1 MQAKKALSS
10 MLAVL
15 LLAFTWQVCAQTQPE
30 GANES
35 PKINEG
41 SEPPNTEVG
50 ESKIN
55 EGSEPSKTE
64 VGKPKINEGYDIH
77 YNALNTTFLVPKVA
91 GKYGI
96 QRSKNRAMLMV
107 SVRKGSGLGKY
118 LQTQAVEAEVTVQA
132 SNLVGQ
138 PKTIDMRLV
147 PDGDAIYYIGT
158 FPITDKETVR
168 FTIKVEPENQGSV
181 HEIKFKQQF
190 FVD

>member
-10 MLAVL
+10 VLAVL
-15 LLAFTWQVCAQTQPE
+15 LLTFTWQVYAQTPPE

-41 SEPPNTEVG
+41 SEPP
-50 ESKIN
+50 
-55 EGSEPSKTE
+55 KTE
-64 VGKPKINEGYDIH
+64 VGDSKVNEGNESPKTEGGEPKINEGYDIH
-77 YNALNTTFLVPKVA
+77 YNALNTTFLAPKVA
-91 GKYGI
+91 EKYGI

-138 PKTIDMRLV
+138 PKTIKMKLIR
-147 PDGDAIYYIGT
+147 DGDAIYYIGT
-158 FPITDKETVR
+158 FPITDKEIFK
-168 FTIKVEPENQGSV
+168 FTIQVEPENQGSV
-181 HEIKFKQQF
+181 HEIKFYQQF